1 MTDIHTH
8 ILPQMDDGSQSAAES
23 LAMLE
28 ESARQGITCIAATP
42 HFYAQENS
50 PAEFLR
56 RRAVSAGLLK
66 EIWNPGLPEVRL
78 GAEVCY
84 FDGMSR
90 SEGMEALCIEG
101 TELLLLEM
109 PFCPWSRRALR
120 EVWEL
125 QARTGLRV
133 MLAHVE
139 RYLRWQTA
147 ETWDM
152 LEGWGVLNQCSASF
166 FLRWQTRHRAL
177 KLLRKGRVH
186 MLGSDCHNMKNRPPR
201 LGEALALLQAGDRER
216 LEENEKNLLGRG
228 GWDETLA

>member
-1 MTDIHTH
+1 
-8 ILPQMDDGSQSAAES
+8 
-23 LAMLE
+23 
-28 ESARQGITCIAATP
+28 
-42 HFYAQENS
+42 
-50 PAEFLR
+50 
-56 RRAVSAGLLK
+56 
-66 EIWNPGLPEVRL
+66 
-78 GAEVCY
+78 
-84 FDGMSR
+84 MSR

-152 LEGWGVLNQCSASF
+152 LEGWGVLNQCTPICVIPDFS
-166 FLRWQTRHRAL
+166 QTL
-177 KLLRKGRVH
+177 SPVENTLPQWKG
-186 MLGSDCHNMKNRPPR
+186 G
-201 LGEALALLQAGDRER
+201 
-216 LEENEKNLLGRG
+216 
-228 GWDETLA
+228 